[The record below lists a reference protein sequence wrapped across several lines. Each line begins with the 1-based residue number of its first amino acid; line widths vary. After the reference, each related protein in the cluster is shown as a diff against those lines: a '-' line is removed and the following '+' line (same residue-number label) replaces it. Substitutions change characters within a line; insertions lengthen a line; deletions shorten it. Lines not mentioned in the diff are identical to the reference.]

1 MKKIYESGENYLETI
16 LMLKKKNGNVRS
28 IDIAKEMGFSKP
40 SVSRAINI
48 LKDEELILVDGNGN
62 IEFTV
67 SGLAK
72 AEKVLERHLTITAF
86 LQNILGV
93 DPETAENDA
102 CRIEHI
108 ISNETFDKIK
118 ALKAKLED
126 E

>member
-16 LMLKKKNGNVRS
+16 LMLKKKNEIVRS

-48 LKDEELILVDGNGN
+48 LKDEELITVDGNGN
-62 IEFTV
+62 IEFTDL
-67 SGLAK
+67 GLAK
-72 AEKVLERHLTITAF
+72 AEKVLERHLTITDF
-86 LQNILGV
+86 LHNILGV
-93 DPETAENDA
+93 DSETAETDA

-118 ALKAKLED
+118 AFKAQQED